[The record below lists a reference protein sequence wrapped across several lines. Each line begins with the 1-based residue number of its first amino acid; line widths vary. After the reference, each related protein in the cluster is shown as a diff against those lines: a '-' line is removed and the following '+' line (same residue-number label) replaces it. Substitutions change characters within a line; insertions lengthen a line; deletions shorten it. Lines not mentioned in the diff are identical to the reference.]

1 MSHTVKNK
9 DKLKK
14 RINRIKGQLDAV
26 VNILDGEEE
35 PYKILQLLSSSRG
48 ALLGLMGEIIE
59 GHIMEHVVEADSQ
72 KNAAIAGKEVTEILR
87 SFWK

>member
-1 MSHTVKNK
+1 MSHTIRDKE
-9 DKLKK
+9 KLKK

-26 VNILDGEEE
+26 VKILEGEEE

-48 ALLGLMGEIIE
+48 ALLGLMGEVIE
-59 GHIMEHVVEADSQ
+59 GHIMVHVVEADSQ
-72 KNAAIAGKEVTEILR
+72 KEAAVAGKEVTEILR